1 MDVNPVANPGQ
12 ALPAIQG
19 TAGANWLVAN
29 REMIRAVMSIDASAL
44 FGGGTELTFALDRET
59 KHPVVRIVNPQT
71 GDVLWEAP
79 PEYLLRLARSLGHAT
94 DAGAPQAPA
103 DPADM

>member
-12 ALPAIQG
+12 ALPAMQG
-19 TAGANWLVAN
+19 AAGANWLVAN

-79 PEYLLRLARSLGHAT
+79 PEYLLRLARSLGHGS
-94 DAGAPQAPA
+94 DAGAPQVPA